1 MTQTLK
7 KQQSNVSSSAEYYNK
22 FYKSPQDLR
31 PIVLNYLFRNITF
44 VTRKEKIRALD
55 LIEYREI
62 SNNIGVPVNLVHMFV
77 SRFLVNLILLKT
89 FLNNNQEIFNSKDQ
103 NRKVRIYLHKIHRVA
118 PVFDYKR
125 ARENAKRLK
134 MKLDQLF
141 FWPQTMTQIAIT
153 IFVTDLLDK
162 IKEQKII
169 QANLRSLCCCS
180 AYAFHRTRNKIGLTS
195 CYIKNL

>member
-180 AYAFHRTRNKIGLTS
+180 AYVFHRTRNKIGLTS